1 MNKRKDDVSPEMESQ
16 FILRLPPEHA
26 ATVRRIIQAGN
37 VGSKG
42 RLTIEI
48 HPHKCHGMVQVDGSP
63 LVAKVVDLPCNIE
76 SLKTIDKKTFYK
88 TADISQVLVC
98 TEEGEEEDLCPPPEK
113 SPVPTDPTVNKTA
126 EREKRFILDHG
137 ISGPLKNVRKRRF
150 RRTAKKK
157 YIESPDIE
165 KEVKRLLSTDAE
177 AVNVRWELVAEE
189 ESKEAGNPSSLLSSD
204 VPPGMSNRKS
214 GHSSS
219 ERDKLRELFNDLSS
233 SSSRSSRSSSSS
245 SEDEDDEINIDDM
258 EEELERKL
266 EEQLSDLDGQ
276 DQEKEE
282 TNLLALRIQEQI
294 DNLKS
299 KLQENEVRARRQEDL
314 IKKVENMAL
323 KARLENA
330 LEDLRKQEEQDQL
343 QLNSLQEQLESIMQ
357 Q

>member
-1 MNKRKDDVSPEMESQ
+1 MSKRKDDVSPEMESQ
-16 FILRLPPEHA
+16 FMLRLPPEHA
-26 ATVRRIIQAGN
+26 TTVRRIIQAGN

-48 HPHKCHGMVQVDGSP
+48 HPHRCDGIVQVDGIS
-63 LVAKVVDLPCNIE
+63 LVAKVVDLPCNVE
-76 SLKTIDKKTFYK
+76 SLKTIDKKTCYK

-98 TEEGEEEDLCPPPEK
+98 TEEGEEGDLFPPPEK
-113 SPVPTDPTVNKTA
+113 SSVPTDPAANKMA

-177 AVNVRWELVAEE
+177 AVNVRWELVADEE
-189 ESKEAGNPSSLLSSD
+189 NKDAGNPNSLLSPD
-204 VPPGMSNRKS
+204 VPPGVSNRKS
-214 GHSSS
+214 GHSLSK
-219 ERDKLRELFNDLSS
+219 RDKLRELFNDLSS
-233 SSSRSSRSSSSS
+233 SSRSSS
-245 SEDEDDEINIDDM
+245 SEDEDDELNINDM

-266 EEQLSDLDGQ
+266 EEQLSDLDEQ

-282 TNLLALRIQEQI
+282 TNLLAMKIQEQI
-294 DNLKS
+294 DNLRS
-299 KLQENEVRARRQEDL
+299 KLQENEVRARRQEEL

-330 LEDLRKQEEQDQL
+330 LVDLRKKEEQDQL
-343 QLNSLQEQLESIMQ
+343 QLNSLQEQLESFMQ

>member
-48 HPHKCHGMVQVDGSP
+48 HHFVLEVWIGKENDTFHPFHMIPILCP
-63 LVAKVVDLPCNIE
+63 I
-76 SLKTIDKKTFYK
+76 TILEKRDYTHQYRE
-88 TADISQVLVC
+88 VLVC